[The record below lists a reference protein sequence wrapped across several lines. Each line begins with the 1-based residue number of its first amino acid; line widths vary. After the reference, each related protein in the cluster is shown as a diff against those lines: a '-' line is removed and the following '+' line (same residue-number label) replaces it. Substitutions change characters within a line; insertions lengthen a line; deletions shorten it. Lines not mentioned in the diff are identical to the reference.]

1 MTKLFARWLPF
12 ATLATWSAVLLYF
25 YVSGRLDAFL
35 HPMFRPY
42 VLIAGS
48 VLALMA
54 IVFVFAPAEASCCGA
69 DSCGHTLTRHS
80 AGKLL
85 TFFVLLIPIGVASF
99 FSTDSFGKTM
109 IQNRRIDSDGSTLPA
124 RPRVSSPARSSETS
138 GIENKPAAQSLPPA
152 SAAPSA
158 ATVVQDPLPEYLQRT
173 ADGAIIAE
181 VLDLLYAA
189 QDSVLRK
196 DFEGRKVQLVGQL
209 MPDPTTSD
217 SGAKRFKT
225 VRMFMTCC
233 AADARPVATLV
244 QVKDLPDLP
253 EMTWI
258 KVIGKSTFPVEKG
271 RRTAVLEAERVEK
284 TDPPEEAM
292 LY

>member
-12 ATLATWSAVLLYF
+12 TTLATWSAVLLYF
-25 YVSGRLDAFL
+25 YMSGRLDAFL

-42 VLIAGS
+42 VLIAGC
-48 VLALMA
+48 VLAMMA
-54 IVFVFAPAEASCCGA
+54 MVFVFAPADASCCGA

-124 RPRVSSPARSSETS
+124 RPRVSSPPRAETS
-138 GIENKPAAQSLPPA
+138 GNESPPRAQSAPAASGA
-152 SAAPSA
+152 TAAA
-158 ATVVQDPLPEYLQRT
+158 QDPLPDYLQRT
-173 ADGAIIAE
+173 PDGAIIAE

-196 DFEGRKVQLVGQL
+196 DFEGRKVQLIGQL
-209 MPDPTTSD
+209 MPDQSSPA
-217 SGAKRFKT
+217 SGAKRFKA

-258 KVIGKSTFPVEKG
+258 KVTGTSTFPVEKG
-271 RRTAVLEAERVEK
+271 RRTALLEAERVEK

-292 LY
+292 VY

>member
-1 MTKLFARWLPF
+1 MTRLLARWLPF

-25 YVSGRLDAFL
+25 FLSGRIGSFL

-42 VLIAGS
+42 VLVAGI
-48 VLALMA
+48 VLAVMA
-54 IVFVFAPAEASCCGA
+54 IAFLWAPVDASCCESDA
-69 DSCGHTLTRHS
+69 CGHTLTRGA

-85 TFFVLLIPIGVASF
+85 AFFVLLVPIAVASF
-99 FSTDSFGKTM
+99 FSADSFGKTM
-109 IQNRRIDSDGSTLPA
+109 FQNRQIDSDGSTLPA
-124 RPRVSSPARSSETS
+124 RPRISSSAAADFPLPGKTGSAPATQP
-138 GIENKPAAQSLPPA
+138 PAASARVTA
-152 SAAPSA
+152 S
-158 ATVVQDPLPEYLQRT
+158 VEEPLPEYLQRT
-173 ADGAIIAE
+173 AEGYIIAE

-196 DFEGRKVQLVGQL
+196 DFEGRKVQLIGQM
-209 MPDPTTSD
+209 MPDQTTPENGS
-217 SGAKRFKT
+217 KRFKA

-253 EMTWI
+253 EMSWI
-258 KVIGKSTFPVEKG
+258 KVIGTSTFPVEKG

-292 LY
+292 LF